1 MAIVIRTARNVR
13 MDAKL
18 YATHVALYCQV
29 MRKSMAELV
38 KQEARLLARD
48 AADMYPPFSGSEPQ
62 ITNEIG
68 RAHV

>member
-38 KQEARLLARD
+38 KQEAQLKMRLMLGLL
-48 AADMYPPFSGSEPQ
+48 SS
-62 ITNEIG
+62 
-68 RAHV
+68 